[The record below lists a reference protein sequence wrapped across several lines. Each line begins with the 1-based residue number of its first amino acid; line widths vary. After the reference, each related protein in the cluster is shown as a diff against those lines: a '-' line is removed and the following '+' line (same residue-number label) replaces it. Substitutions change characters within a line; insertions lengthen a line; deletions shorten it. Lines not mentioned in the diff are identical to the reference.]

1 MGAMELQDAIGT
13 ALFGKTRRAVL
24 ALLFT
29 SPDRSFYLNE
39 IVREV
44 SLGVGTVQRELRALT
59 HAGLIRRTTRGNQV
73 FFRSNQESPV
83 FAELKAL
90 VEKTMGAPAA
100 LRALLEPL
108 AKRIEAAF
116 IYGSLARGDAVGE
129 SDVDLL
135 VVGDVPAL
143 ELAASVREAEEKLRR
158 EVNPVVFPPEEFRER
173 IRSGDHFLTTV
184 MREPKILLIGD
195 EDDLSRLAGERDP
208 R

>member
-1 MGAMELQDAIGT
+1 MGSTGLEEAIGT

-29 SPDRSFYLNE
+29 SADRSFYLNE

-44 SLGVGTVQRELRALT
+44 GLGVGTVQRELRALT
-59 HAGLIRRTTRGNQV
+59 HAGLIRRSARGNQV
-73 FFRSNQESPV
+73 FFRANPDSPV
-83 FAELKAL
+83 FAELMAL
-90 VEKTMGAPAA
+90 VEKTVGAPAA

-108 AKRIEAAF
+108 TKRIEAAF

-143 ELAASVREAEEKLRR
+143 DLAVAVGEAEEKLRR
-158 EVNPVVFPPEEFRER
+158 EVNPIVFPPEEFNRR
-173 IRSGDHFLTTV
+173 IRGGDHFLTTV
-184 MREPKILLIGD
+184 LREPKIFLIGD
-195 EDDLSRLAGERDP
+195 EDDLKRLAGQRDP

>member
-1 MGAMELQDAIGT
+1 MIVPTMGSLGLEEATGT

-29 SPDRSFYLNE
+29 SLDHSFYLNE

-44 SLGVGTVQRELRALT
+44 GLGVGTVQRELRALT
-59 HAGLIRRTTRGNQV
+59 HAGLIRRTARGNQV
-73 FFRSNQESPV
+73 FFGADPDSPV

-90 VEKTMGAPAA
+90 VEKTMGAPVA
-100 LRALLEPL
+100 LRALLQPL
-108 AKRIEAAF
+108 VERIELAF

-143 ELAASVREAEEKLRR
+143 ELAAAVREAEEKLRR
-158 EVNPVVFPPEEFRER
+158 EVNPVVFPPGEFRER
-173 IRSGDHFLTTV
+173 IRGEDHFLTTV
-184 MREPKILLIGD
+184 MQAPKIFLVGD
-195 EDDLSRLAGERDP
+195 EDDFRRLAG
-208 R
+208 

>member
-1 MGAMELQDAIGT
+1 MGAMGLQDAIGT

>member
-1 MGAMELQDAIGT
+1 MGSIGVEEAIGT
-13 ALFGKTRRAVL
+13 ALFGATRRSVL

-29 SPDRSFYLNE
+29 SADRSFYLNE

-44 SLGVGTVQRELRALT
+44 GLGVGAVQRELRALT
-59 HAGLIRRTTRGNQV
+59 HAGLIRRTARGNQV
-73 FFRSNQESPV
+73 FFQANPDSPV

-100 LRALLEPL
+100 LRALLAPL
-108 AKRIEAAF
+108 ARRIEAAF

-135 VVGDVPAL
+135 VVGEVPAL
-143 ELAASVREAEEKLRR
+143 ELAAAVREAEEKLHR

-173 IRSGDHFLTTV
+173 IRGGDHFLTTV
-184 MREPKILLIGD
+184 MQEPKIFLVGD
-195 EDDLSRLAGERDP
+195 EDDLRRLAGQRDP

>member
-1 MGAMELQDAIGT
+1 MGSRGIQEAIGT

-29 SPDRSFYLNE
+29 SADRFYLNE

-44 SLGVGTVQRELRALT
+44 GLGVGTVQRELRALT
-59 HAGLIRRTTRGNQV
+59 HAGLIRRTARGNQV
-73 FFRSNQESPV
+73 FFQANPDSPV
-83 FAELKAL
+83 FAEVKAL
-90 VEKTMGAPAA
+90 VDKTMGAPVA

-108 AKRIEAAF
+108 AKRIEVAF

-135 VVGDVPAL
+135 VVGEVPAL
-143 ELAASVREAEEKLRR
+143 ELAAAVREAEEKLRR

-173 IRSGDHFLTTV
+173 IRGGDHFLTTV
-184 MREPKILLIGD
+184 MREPKIFLLGD
-195 EDDLSRLAGERDP
+195 EDGLRRLAG
-208 R
+208 

>member
-1 MGAMELQDAIGT
+1 MGSRGLQEAIGT

-29 SPDRSFYLNE
+29 SADRFYLNE

-44 SLGVGTVQRELRALT
+44 GLGVGTVQRELRALT
-59 HAGLIRRTTRGNQV
+59 HAGLIRRTARGNQV
-73 FFRSNQESPV
+73 FFQANPDSPV
-83 FAELKAL
+83 FAEVKAL
-90 VEKTMGAPAA
+90 VDKTMGAPVA

-108 AKRIEAAF
+108 AKRIEVAF

-135 VVGDVPAL
+135 VVGEVPAL
-143 ELAASVREAEEKLRR
+143 ELAAAVREAEEKLRR

-173 IRSGDHFLTTV
+173 IRGGDHFLTTV
-184 MREPKILLIGD
+184 MREPKIFLLGD
-195 EDDLSRLAGERDP
+195 EDGLRRLAG
-208 R
+208 

>member
-1 MGAMELQDAIGT
+1 MIVPTMGSRGIQEAIGT

-29 SPDRSFYLNE
+29 SADRFYLNE

-44 SLGVGTVQRELRALT
+44 GLGVGTVQRELRALT
-59 HAGLIRRTTRGNQV
+59 HAGLIRRTARGNQV
-73 FFRSNQESPV
+73 FFQANPDSPV
-83 FAELKAL
+83 FAEVKAL
-90 VEKTMGAPAA
+90 VDKTMGAPVA

-108 AKRIEAAF
+108 AKRIEVAF

-135 VVGDVPAL
+135 VVGEVPAL
-143 ELAASVREAEEKLRR
+143 ELAAAVREAEEKLRR

-173 IRSGDHFLTTV
+173 IRGGDHFLTTV
-184 MREPKILLIGD
+184 MREPKIFLLGD
-195 EDDLSRLAGERDP
+195 EDGLRRLAG
-208 R
+208 